1 MSPRLRATTSDNENF
16 IRLLGRLGGRKEEGG
31 AREGRRKKGREGRK
45 EGEGRRK
52 EGRGGKEEARED
64 TCNRQLPQ
72 ARHCAKGFARVLSLN
87 NEDSPLSL
95 F

>member
-1 MSPRLRATTSDNENF
+1 MSSGLPGQAGE
-16 IRLLGRLGGRKEEGG
+16 
-31 AREGRRKKGREGRK
+31 EGRK
-45 EGEGRRK
+45 EGAREGKKEEREGGKEGKREGRRT
-52 EGRGGKEEARED
+52 EGKGGREEARED